1 MELVELMIELKCK
14 CGTTA
19 ITAEAY
25 YALPNLKCDVCT
37 EQKQVRANAKEQTR
51 FPASAAGEATPL

>member
-1 MELVELMIELKCK
+1 MIELKCK